1 MSQLSPTE
9 KKGLLVLFGIIFIGF
24 IFQWSQ
30 PYLVKTDL
38 YDYSVQDSIFNSLA
52 TDSLVDSPVHSEKE
66 ENSKSERAQKTGKT
80 GELAPKSVNI
90 NTAPQN
96 ELEKL
101 PRIGPAIARNIIEYR
116 EENGPFKK
124 IEDLVKV
131 KRIGKKTLELI
142 RPFIFIDD
150 KSG

>member
-9 KKGLLVLFGIIFIGF
+9 KKGLLVLFGIVFIGF

-38 YDYSVQDSIFNSLA
+38 YDYSVQDSLFKSLA
-52 TDSLVDSPVHSEKE
+52 TDSTARPTVQSEKE
-66 ENSKSERAQKTGKT
+66 ESSNSESTHKSGKT
-80 GELAPKSVNI
+80 RELEPRSINI
-90 NTAPQN
+90 NTAPQS

-116 EENGPFKK
+116 EKNGPFKK

-131 KRIGKKTLELI
+131 KRIGKKTLERI
-142 RPFIFIDD
+142 KPFVFIDN

>member
-38 YDYSVQDSIFNSLA
+38 YDYSIQDSLFKSMA
-52 TDSLVDSPVHSEKE
+52 TDSTAGPAVQSEKE
-66 ENSKSERAQKTGKT
+66 ESSKPKTKHKTGKT
-80 GELAPKSVNI
+80 GELEPGSINI
-90 NTAPQN
+90 NTALQS

-116 EENGPFKK
+116 ETNGPFKK

-131 KRIGKKTLELI
+131 NRIGKKTLELI
-142 RPFIFIDD
+142 KPFIFIDN